1 MSSLTF
7 LDYYHGIDGRR
18 FLLRQTAALTA
29 VAIALVVLFGNSDLD
44 RIVAHWFF
52 DDVQRTFPL
61 VNHWLLTTV
70 LHDGARAISAVA
82 ALTLVGLT
90 ASAWLAA
97 RPARLRSRRHELLFV
112 AVGTLAAAALVGAL
126 KHFSTHV
133 CPWDLTDFGGL
144 ATYRPLFT
152 APTALHAVGGCLPA
166 AHPLTGYAW
175 LCVGFALYPTARTR
189 ALQVWSLALAF
200 GTVCGLVQIM
210 RGAHFLSHVLWSAWL
225 VWGVDVAILG
235 ACLLVTGL
243 ARLPDAAAR
252 RRAAGVPA
260 SPV

>member
-1 MSSLTF
+1 MSSQPF
-7 LDYYHGIDGRR
+7 LDYYSGIDGRR
-18 FLLRQTAALTA
+18 FLLRQAAALTA

-44 RIVAHWFF
+44 RIVARWFF
-52 DDVQRTFPL
+52 DDAQQTFPL
-61 VNHWLLTTV
+61 VNHWLLKTV
-70 LHDGARAISAVA
+70 LHDAARAISAVA
-82 ALTLVGLT
+82 ALALVGLT
-90 ASAWLAA
+90 ASVWLAA

-112 AVGTLAAAALVGAL
+112 AVGTLTASALVGAL

-152 APTALHAVGGCLPA
+152 APTSLHAVGGCLPA

-175 LCVGFALYPTARTR
+175 LCVGFALYPTAR
-189 ALQVWSLALAF
+189 ALALRAWHLAF
-200 GTVCGLVQIM
+200 VLGTVCGLVQIM

-225 VWGVDVAILG
+225 VWGINVVVLG
-235 ACLLVTGL
+235 ACLAVTAL
-243 ARLPDAAAR
+243 AGTQAAR
-252 RRAAGVPA
+252 PVSPP